1 MEYWKVTECNNYV
14 EIMTKYHYMFQA
26 PSPENKQTRTTDC
39 GHPMKVCITERNLT
53 YLSLKLIHFL
63 CIKCI
68 DWEKG
73 KNLHYRGSPTCTVS
87 TTSTVSTNMNFRK
100 VFHKIVLGRDLVG
113 KLVLVQLTLS
123 TTQLVQI
130 LHRYTKQG
138 PPVFEFG

>member
-1 MEYWKVTECNNYV
+1 
-14 EIMTKYHYMFQA
+14 
-26 PSPENKQTRTTDC
+26 
-39 GHPMKVCITERNLT
+39 
-53 YLSLKLIHFL
+53 
-63 CIKCI
+63 
-68 DWEKG
+68 
-73 KNLHYRGSPTCTVS
+73 
-87 TTSTVSTNMNFRK
+87 MNFRK